1 MKIYLTHCCAE
12 KSSIVKESGEG
23 VTPDHLYTDPGVVEF
38 METCKRANVTWGILS
53 DRYAVWLPDE
63 KHEWYEKHP
72 DTVTQEEFDEIV
84 NDFDTKLESF
94 DEIVFYVRKASF
106 HPFYGKVLDA
116 TTHSSKVRTF
126 DQVGEIT

>member
-12 KSSIVKESGEG
+12 KSSVAKESGEG
-23 VTPDHLYTDPGVVEF
+23 VTPDHLYTDPGVVDF

-63 KHEWYEKHP
+63 RHEWYEKHP

-126 DQVGEIT
+126 DQVGEIS